1 MEELRW
7 VEAGV
12 QNRSR
17 AEEEPLEQPLEE
29 GVIVAVELLGLPC
42 IDYNIL
48 VQSESLHHMLTGS
61 KGQIDGEL
69 GVGRKHLR
77 R

>member
-48 VQSESLHHMLTGS
+48 V
-61 KGQIDGEL
+61 
-69 GVGRKHLR
+69 
-77 R
+77 